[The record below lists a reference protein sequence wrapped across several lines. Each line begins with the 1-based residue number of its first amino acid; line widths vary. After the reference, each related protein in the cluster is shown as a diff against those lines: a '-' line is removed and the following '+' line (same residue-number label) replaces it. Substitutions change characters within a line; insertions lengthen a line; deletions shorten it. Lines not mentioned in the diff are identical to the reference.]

1 MPSIKE
7 KKLIYHLTHFQ
18 NLASI
23 FANGLLPRAQLTQ
36 FRDVADHEII
46 ADRAALRLEH
56 HVPFH
61 WFAGSPFDGIVQKTH
76 RGELFVLIA
85 VSRDLARLQN
95 WKVVPRHPLA
105 NEVIELLDYAP
116 GFQAIN
122 WEKMEARDY
131 HDPESKSVCMAECLA
146 PGLVPPGDFNMI
158 FTPSEESKAQIDELQ
173 KQFELNLFTKA
184 NAQMFVR

>member
-18 NLASI
+18 NLPSI
-23 FANGLLPRAQLTQ
+23 FANGLLPRAQLAH
-36 FRDVADHEII
+36 FRDVADPEII
-46 ADRAALRLEH
+46 ADRAALRLEQ

-61 WFAGSPFDGIVQKTH
+61 WFAGNPFDGIVQKTH

-95 WKVVPRHPLA
+95 WKIVPRHPLA

-116 GFQAIN
+116 GFEAID
-122 WEKMEARDY
+122 WGKMEARDY
-131 HDPESKSVCMAECLA
+131 RDPESKSVCMAECLA
-146 PGLVPPGDFNMI
+146 PGAVHPRSFNMI
-158 FTPSEESKAQIDELQ
+158 FTPCEESKSRVDALQ
-173 KQFELNLFTKA
+173 KQFALDLYITA
-184 NAQMFVR
+184 NPRMFVQ